1 MRRAT
6 FLLLV
11 FLSVSW
17 ASSLGQ
23 SAPKLTTPQ
32 IVATFQR
39 LNQTKE
45 IKPVT
50 LYTPPQWGTFRV
62 SIVMVLTVG
71 NGNQNTEW
79 DGWFRF
85 VDGAGMSQYVLA
97 LPGNTPQ
104 RTFAEFPIRV
114 KPGTPL
120 TFAVK
125 PLNDPSGSKYNVW
138 VVVEQLM

>member
-104 RTFAEFPIRV
+104 IETSLN
-114 KPGTPL
+114 PGQIIT
-120 TFAVK
+120 AVTLPPAPK
-125 PLNDPSGSKYNVW
+125 GTLKRAI
-138 VVVEQLM
+138 